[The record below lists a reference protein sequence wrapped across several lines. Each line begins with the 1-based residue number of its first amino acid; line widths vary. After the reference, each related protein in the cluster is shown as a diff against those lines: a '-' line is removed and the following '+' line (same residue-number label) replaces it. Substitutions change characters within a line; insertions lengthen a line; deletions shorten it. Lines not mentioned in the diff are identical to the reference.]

1 MTATGD
7 RRPRAPRVSRS
18 VRRGLILDAAEGLL
32 AEHDP
37 LLVTFDEVARSAGVA
52 RSLVHTH
59 LGDRRGLIDAVQT
72 RVVERLDRWVA
83 HGLDRADDERA
94 ACRALVFGTWSF
106 VESEERG
113 WSVLV
118 STGGL
123 DHPAAHSLRARWV
136 DTVLAD
142 RTGRHPAATLAVGG
156 LLLGVGT
163 WIRRGVDV
171 GDVHRAVQEA
181 VLGPG

>member
-1 MTATGD
+1 M
-7 RRPRAPRVSRS
+7 
-18 VRRGLILDAAEGLL
+18 RRGLIVDAAEGLL

-37 LLVTFDEVARSAGVA
+37 LLVTFDEVARAAGVA

-59 LGDRRGLIDAVQT
+59 LGDRRGLVDAVQT
-72 RVVERLDRWVA
+72 GVVERLDRWVA
-83 HGLDRADDERA
+83 HGLDRADDGPS

-106 VESEERG
+106 VEAEERG

-136 DTVLAD
+136 DRIVEDRAD
-142 RTGRHPAATLAVGG
+142 RQLAATLAVGG
-156 LLLGVGT
+156 LLVGIGS
-163 WIRRGVDV
+163 WIRRGADVD
-171 GDVHRAVQEA
+171 DVHHAVRHA
-181 VLGPG
+181 VLGSD